1 MRTTLSSLPWFA
13 LTALIFFAPPVPGQD
28 TATLTGTIRDQSG
41 ASIPAAA
48 VAITNTST
56 GMVRQL
62 KSNSDGEYV
71 AAALPPGTYNVAVTA
86 PGFHRYQALSCVL
99 PKMRALTWL
108 CR

>member
-28 TATLTGTIRDQSG
+28 TTTLTGTIRDQPR

-56 GMVRQL
+56 GMVRPL

-71 AAALPPGTYNVAVTA
+71 AAALPPGTSNVAVTA
-86 PGFHRYQALSCVL
+86 AGVHRFQAQGVV
-99 PKMRALTWL
+99 M
-108 CR
+108 